1 MDIMTMPIE
10 MNIIKT
16 TNSRLPQ
23 LDFNDIQLGKTFTDH
38 MLICDYEDGKW
49 GVPTLQPLEAIATHP
64 AAMALHYGQAIF
76 EGMKVTLSEKTG
88 NPLLFRP
95 EQNAKRLNHSA
106 ARMGMPNLPEHIFLA
121 GLKAFVDLER
131 GWIPSSLGSALYLRP
146 FMYADEAFI
155 GMRAANHY
163 KFVIIASPAGPLFT
177 KRVDLMTQTQYI
189 RAAQGGTGEAKAAG
203 NYAAAILPT
212 EQAKN
217 LGYDQVLWLDANEFR
232 YIQEVGTMNIFFLID
247 NTIVTPSADGAIL
260 KGITRDSV
268 LTILK
273 DFGYTIEER
282 PITID
287 ELIAAHEKG
296 ILKEAFGTGTAS
308 SISFINAI
316 AHKEQ
321 IIKLPEDNPVGIKT
335 LDYLN
340 DIKSENKSDPY
351 NWMHSV

>member
-1 MDIMTMPIE
+1 
-10 MNIIKT
+10 
-16 TNSRLPQ
+16 
-23 LDFNDIQLGKTFTDH
+23 
-38 MLICDYEDGKW
+38 
-49 GVPTLQPLEAIATHP
+49 
-64 AAMALHYGQAIF
+64 
-76 EGMKVTLSEKTG
+76 
-88 NPLLFRP
+88 
-95 EQNAKRLNHSA
+95 
-106 ARMGMPNLPEHIFLA
+106 MPNLPEHIFLA

-340 DIKSENKSDPY
+340 DIKSEKKSDPY